1 MSQNFAEVVEDVKQL
16 SVAEKEE
23 LQELLRKYLIEE
35 RRAEIRKNA
44 EAGLQEYRD
53 GKLEFFTNVDDMMDS
68 LSHD

>member
-35 RRAEIRKNA
+35 RRAEIRENA
-44 EAGLQEYRD
+44 EAGLKEYRED
-53 GKLEFFTNVDDMMDS
+53 QLEVFTNVDDMMNS